1 MNLLVYFSVM
11 KKLKWVILVWFV
23 WGNVSAQPYFDI
35 AGLNG
40 WNIIPSN
47 EVNPEE
53 YYCNAS
59 LAIPIKLD
67 EKNILA
73 FTPFYERRFLET
85 QSGKQINMHS
95 TTLPVTFLTHNQD
108 TSYSISLTFIARS
121 NSTDFRFN
129 GDVFQVGSAVVN
141 TVRIN
146 NKLKLKFGLYYN
158 REFFSDFFIPLAGLE
173 WKINGRTNLFGVFP
187 NLLKFEYRLRNGV
200 YTGVT
205 FKSITNSYR
214 IGGDGNDYYKIEDN
228 HFFVFTDIN
237 LPGKFVLGLEAGH
250 TIFRK
255 FNARNT
261 TVDYSF
267 SGEGFIL
274 KAGLSFRIRLY

>member
-1 MNLLVYFSVM
+1 MNLLVYFSVV
-11 KKLKWVILVWFV
+11 KKLTWAFLIWIVWS
-23 WGNVSAQPYFDI
+23 NVSAQPYFDI
-35 AGLNG
+35 AGLSG
-40 WNIIPSN
+40 WNIISSDEKDPD
-47 EVNPEE
+47 E
-53 YYCNAS
+53 YYGNIS
-59 LAIPIKLD
+59 LAIPVSLD

-73 FTPFYERRFLET
+73 FTPFYERRFLEAW
-85 QSGKQINMHS
+85 SGTQINMHS

-129 GDVFQVGSAVVN
+129 GDVFQVGGAVVN

-173 WKINGRTNLFGVFP
+173 WKINSRTNFFGVFP
-187 NLLKFEYRLRNGV
+187 NLLKFEYRLNKGV
-200 YTGVT
+200 YTGVS

-214 IGGDGNDYYKIEDN
+214 IGSDGNDYYKIEDN
-228 HFFVFTDIN
+228 HFFLFTDIY

-255 FNARNT
+255 FNSRNT
-261 TVDYSF
+261 TPDYSF

-274 KAGLSFRIRLY
+274 KAGFFYRIRLY